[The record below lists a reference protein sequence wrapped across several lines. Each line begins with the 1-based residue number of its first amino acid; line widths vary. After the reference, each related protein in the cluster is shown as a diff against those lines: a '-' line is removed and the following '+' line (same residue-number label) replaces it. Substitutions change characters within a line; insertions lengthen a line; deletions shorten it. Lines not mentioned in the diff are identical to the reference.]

1 MTKNKMGNLPC
12 LVFCFLVIS
21 GQAFCQSI
29 PISNND
35 RIQVLVD
42 RLAMKL
48 EDHNEYHSS
57 HRYITRA
64 DLSMLLHQLD
74 MLNQTSLR
82 DKADIQYLID
92 ENMEGETYAFL
103 KDDSTSYRNY
113 RPHWNRKPILNVFY
127 KTPSNCIQVDKSNFY
142 LRLNPVFDF
151 NYGKAYG
158 DSISTTFRNVRGI
171 EMRGG
176 IADKVW
182 FYSSLHET
190 QEAFPAYTNRWIAQ
204 TGAVPGAGYI
214 KVYEPSFAK
223 NVRGYDYL
231 SSQGIIGFN
240 IIPEISVQ
248 LGHGRNFIGNGYRS
262 LFLSDVGA
270 NYFYLKL
277 NTRVW
282 IFDYENIFAEL
293 NAQGQRVGD
302 RLIPKKYFA
311 THHLSLNLT
320 DRINIGLFESIVFS
334 RPNHF
339 ELQYLNPVIFYR
351 TVEQMVG
358 SPDNAMIG
366 ADMSIKLG
374 RSIKLYGQLLLDEL
388 IIKNLL
394 KQNGWWGNKYG
405 IQAGLQYFDV
415 AGIDHLDMRVEF
427 NLVRPYTYSDSDST
441 ANYSHHLQPLAHP
454 MGANFYETI
463 LQMRYAPI
471 EALEFNPFMMYA
483 VAGEDYNGIN
493 SGSNILKLNK
503 DRTSEFDVDLPN
515 GYRADI
521 WLVGMDMSYSIYH
534 NLYADASVYWR
545 KKKSVLKEHNRQ
557 ELTASVG
564 LRMNIGRRKL
574 LF

>member
-1 MTKNKMGNLPC
+1 MTKYKMGYLPW
-12 LVFCFLVIS
+12 LIFCFLVIS
-21 GQAFCQSI
+21 VQALCQSI

-42 RLAMKL
+42 RLSMKL
-48 EDHNEYHSS
+48 KHYNEYHSS

-64 DLSMLLHQLD
+64 DLSMLLQRWDTLT
-74 MLNQTSLR
+74 QTTLR

-92 ENMEGETYAFL
+92 ENMEGETYSFL
-103 KDDSTSYRNY
+103 KDDLTIYQNY
-113 RPHWNRKPILNVFY
+113 RPRWNKKPILNVFY
-127 KTPSNCIQVDKSNFY
+127 KTPANFIQVDKSNFY

-151 NYGKAYG
+151 NFGKANG
-158 DSISTTFRNVRGI
+158 DNISTTFRNVRGV

-190 QEAFPAYTNRWIAQ
+190 QEAFPAYANKWIAQ

-223 NVRGYDYL
+223 NVSGYDYL

-240 IIPEISVQ
+240 IIPEIGVQ

-262 LFLSDVGA
+262 LFLSDAGA

-277 NTRVW
+277 NTKVW

-293 NAQGQRVGD
+293 NAQGQRTGD

-320 DRINIGLFESIVFS
+320 DRINIGLFESVVFS

-454 MGANFYETI
+454 MGANFYENI

-521 WLVGMDMSYSIYH
+521 WLVGMDMSYSVYH

>member
-1 MTKNKMGNLPC
+1 MTKNKIGYLPW
-12 LVFCFLVIS
+12 LIFCFLVIS
-21 GQAFCQSI
+21 VQALCQSI

-42 RLAMKL
+42 RLSMKL
-48 EDHNEYHSS
+48 KHYNEYHSS

-64 DLSMLLHQLD
+64 DLSMLLQRWDTLT
-74 MLNQTSLR
+74 QTTLR

-92 ENMEGETYAFL
+92 ENMEGETYSFL
-103 KDDSTSYRNY
+103 KDDLTIYQNY
-113 RPHWNRKPILNVFY
+113 RPRWNKKPILNVFY
-127 KTPSNCIQVDKSNFY
+127 KTPANFIQVDKSNFY

-151 NYGKAYG
+151 NFGKANG
-158 DSISTTFRNVRGI
+158 DNISTTFRNVRGV

-190 QEAFPAYTNRWIAQ
+190 QEAFPAYANKWIAQ

-223 NVRGYDYL
+223 NVSGYDYL

-240 IIPEISVQ
+240 IIPEIGVQ

-262 LFLSDVGA
+262 LFLSDAGA

-277 NTRVW
+277 NTKVW

-293 NAQGQRVGD
+293 NAQGQRTGD

-320 DRINIGLFESIVFS
+320 DRINIGLFESVVFS

-374 RSIKLYGQLLLDEL
+374 KSIKLYGQLLLDEL
-388 IIKNLL
+388 IIKNLI

-415 AGIDHLDMRVEF
+415 AGVDHLDMRAEF

-454 MGANFYETI
+454 MGANFYENI
-463 LQMRYAPI
+463 LQLRYVPFP
-471 EALEFNPFMMYA
+471 ALELNPFMMYA

-503 DRTSEFDVDLPN
+503 DRTSEFGVDLPN

-521 WLVGMDMSYSIYH
+521 WIFGMDASYSIYH
-534 NLYADASVYWR
+534 NLYADASVLWR
-545 KKKSVLKEHNRQ
+545 KKKSVIVQNNRH

-564 LRMNIGRRKL
+564 LRLNIGRRKL
-574 LF
+574 LL

>member
-1 MTKNKMGNLPC
+1 MGYLPW
-12 LVFCFLVIS
+12 LIFCFLVIS
-21 GQAFCQSI
+21 VQALCQSI

-42 RLAMKL
+42 RLSMKL
-48 EDHNEYHSS
+48 KHYNEYHSS

-64 DLSMLLHQLD
+64 DLSMLLQRWDTLT
-74 MLNQTSLR
+74 QTTLR

-92 ENMEGETYAFL
+92 ENMEGETYSFL
-103 KDDSTSYRNY
+103 KDDLTIYQNY
-113 RPHWNRKPILNVFY
+113 RPRWNKKPILNVFY
-127 KTPSNCIQVDKSNFY
+127 KTPANFIQVDKSNFY

-151 NYGKAYG
+151 NFGKANG
-158 DSISTTFRNVRGI
+158 DNISTTFRNVRGV

-190 QEAFPAYTNRWIAQ
+190 QEAFPAYANKWIAQ

-223 NVRGYDYL
+223 NVSGYDYL

-240 IIPEISVQ
+240 IIPEIGVQ

-262 LFLSDVGA
+262 LFLSDAGA

-277 NTRVW
+277 NTKVW

-293 NAQGQRVGD
+293 NAQGQRTGD

-320 DRINIGLFESIVFS
+320 DRINIGLFESVVFS

-374 RSIKLYGQLLLDEL
+374 KSIKLYGQLLLDEL
-388 IIKNLL
+388 IIKNLI

-415 AGIDHLDMRVEF
+415 AGVDHLDMRAEF

-454 MGANFYETI
+454 MGANFYENI
-463 LQMRYAPI
+463 LQLRYVPFP
-471 EALEFNPFMMYA
+471 ALELNPFMMYA

-503 DRTSEFDVDLPN
+503 DRTSEFGVDLPN

-521 WLVGMDMSYSIYH
+521 WIFGMDASYSIYH
-534 NLYADASVYWR
+534 NLYADASVLWR
-545 KKKSVLKEHNRQ
+545 KKKSVIVQNNRH

-564 LRMNIGRRKL
+564 LRLNIGRRKL
-574 LF
+574 LL